1 MPFASNSGIR
11 IHYEVEGEGPSMV
24 LQHGFTT
31 SLEGWRAAGY
41 VDALKG
47 DYQLILVDARG
58 HGASDKPHAPEAYEG
73 TFMAGDVVAVL
84 DDLGI
89 DRARFWGYSMGGRIG
104 FFLATHFPDRFHC
117 FVLGGISPHFRPEER
132 QDVAIG
138 FEAMKR
144 GGLAAYIAVRE
155 RTAGPLPPEQKAR
168 ILANDAEAL
177 FAVWEAMDRTHGL
190 WDRLPGIP
198 VPCLLYTGG
207 DDARFAGAKEAAAFI
222 PRAEFFSLPGLNHGQ
237 GMARSDL
244 VLPRVRK
251 FLERVR
257 VSVK

>member
-1 MPFASNSGIR
+1 MPFANNSGIR
-11 IHYEVEGEGPSMV
+11 IHYEVEGEGPPLV
-24 LQHGFTT
+24 LQHGLAG
-31 SLEGWRAAGY
+31 SLEGWRSAGY

-47 DYQLILVDARG
+47 DYHLILVDARG
-58 HGASDKPHAPEAYEG
+58 HGASDKPHAPEAYMG
-73 TFMAGDVVAVL
+73 TSMARDVVAVL

-138 FEAMKR
+138 FEAMKK

-155 RTAGPLPPEQKAR
+155 RMAGPLPPDQKTR
-168 ILANDAEAL
+168 ILANDTEAL
-177 FAVWEAMDRTHGL
+177 FAAQESFLKTPSL
-190 WDRLPGIP
+190 WDKLPGIP
-198 VPCLLYTGG
+198 VPCLLYVGG

-222 PRAEFFSLPGLNHGQ
+222 PRADFFSLPGLNHGQ

-244 VLPRVRK
+244 VLPRVNAFLRK
-251 FLERVR
+251 VR
-257 VSVK
+257 VAAA